1 MNHITDQ
8 RPPRRRRLG
17 PVAVAVVATAG
28 AATLITGVGVTTA
41 SASTTSSD
49 TTTIEAFRES
59 IKPWD
64 SITIPS
70 LSCPGGSWLKDEN
83 LSPGRGV
90 PHGVEVTGE
99 SGWIGTTISA
109 NEREYVK
116 DAYDVVYR
124 PITGTTSS
132 RGVSTATNW
141 DMFASHELVIKIHC
155 TTNLY
160 EASQAPR

>member
-1 MNHITDQ
+1 MKHTTD
-8 RPPRRRRLG
+8 RRTRRRLR
-17 PVAVAVVATAG
+17 PVTTAVLATAG
-28 AATLITGVGVTTA
+28 AAAVITGLGVTTA
-41 SASTTSSD
+41 SASTTWSD
-49 TTTIEAFRES
+49 TTTIEVFREV

-70 LSCPGGSWLKDEN
+70 LSCPQGSWLKDAD

-90 PHGVEVTGE
+90 PRGVEITGD
-99 SGWIGTTISA
+99 SGAIGTTISA
-109 NEREYVK
+109 TEREYVT
-116 DAYDVVYR
+116 DWHGIQYR
-124 PITGTTSS
+124 PITGTTSE

-141 DMFASHELVIKIHC
+141 DPFASHELVVNIHC

>member
-1 MNHITDQ
+1 MKHSTDRQ
-8 RPPRRRRLG
+8 SGTRRRLG
-17 PVAVAVVATAG
+17 RVATAALATAG
-28 AATLITGVGVTTA
+28 AAAVITGVGATTA

-49 TTTIEAFRES
+49 TTTIEAFRET

-70 LSCPGGSWLKDEN
+70 LSCPQDSWLKDVD

-90 PHGVEVTGE
+90 PHGVEITGD
-99 SGWIGTTISA
+99 SGAIGTTISA
-109 NEREYVK
+109 TEREYVK
-116 DAYDVVYR
+116 DVNDVLYR

-141 DMFASHELVIKIHC
+141 DPFTSHELVVKIHC